1 MYNSQKL
8 NATMAA
14 KTNKKHEEKNGTKK
28 FLKLKTV
35 KITAAN
41 LTQPAVLLYNISC
54 VFFIVVAFITNVV
67 HLAHKKWQKLLKQI
81 TQRRKTTTKV
91 MRTIC
96 NKPSKQQ

>member
-54 VFFIVVAFITNVV
+54 VFF
-67 HLAHKKWQKLLKQI
+67 LQLLLLLPMLYIWHIKNG
-81 TQRRKTTTKV
+81 KN
-91 MRTIC
+91 C
-96 NKPSKQQ
+96 